1 MTHVAD
7 KIKNV
12 GLYTVVSATNN
23 KFIETFKES
32 RVYKSYLTTNQV
44 RLFDATEGVLVIE
57 LVIRRSNC
65 YTLFF
70 CIKDSI
76 DEADNFVF
84 DSSTYTSNDNF
95 LSEVI
100 NVDRYIKNNYSI
112 TVS

>member
-65 YTLFF
+65 NTLFF
-70 CIKDSI
+70 LHKGQH
-76 DEADNFVF
+76 
-84 DSSTYTSNDNF
+84 
-95 LSEVI
+95 
-100 NVDRYIKNNYSI
+100 
-112 TVS
+112 